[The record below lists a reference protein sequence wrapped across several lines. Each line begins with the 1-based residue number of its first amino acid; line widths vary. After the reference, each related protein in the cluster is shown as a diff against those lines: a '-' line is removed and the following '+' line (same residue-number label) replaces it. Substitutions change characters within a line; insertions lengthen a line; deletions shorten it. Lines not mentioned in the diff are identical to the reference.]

1 MKPIAR
7 SGNPNI
13 VRGAGPGR
21 WARGGLSRIHVR
33 SVFTA
38 GMILCGMR
46 LLAQQASWQRAVER
60 SARIAPEA
68 RIVVLDVAT
77 GHILAAH
84 RLDEAARTL
93 AAPGSALK
101 PLVLYGLLAA
111 GRWNPENRIACD
123 RRLAVAGH
131 RLACTHPPAP
141 PFDARAALAW
151 SCNSYFAQVA
161 RTLRPGD
168 LRRLLQP
175 TGLLGVTGLAANEA
189 AAEFREPR
197 TMDDEQL
204 TLLGALG
211 VRVTPLELAVAYR
224 WLALE
229 FVAHP
234 DSVATQTVRAGL
246 QDSASFGMA
255 GAANLGG
262 VPVAG
267 KTGTAEGE
275 TTSQTHGWFAG
286 IAPAQ
291 NPHIVIC
298 VYLPAGRGADAA
310 HLAGELLARAPLA
323 RANLSNTSPTKT
335 SPDRP

>member
-1 MKPIAR
+1 MQPHLHPGNLPWGRFMKPLEGTPAGVYRIRCR
-7 SGNPNI
+7 SALAAAVTI
-13 VRGAGPGR
+13 MCA
-21 WARGGLSRIHVR
+21 A
-33 SVFTA
+33 T
-38 GMILCGMR
+38 
-46 LLAQQASWQRAVER
+46 LLAQPSSWQHAVEQ
-60 SARIAPEA
+60 AAHVAPEA
-68 RIVVLDVAT
+68 RIVVLDAAT
-77 GHILAAH
+77 GHFLAAH
-84 RLDEAARTL
+84 RLGEAARTL
-93 AAPGSALK
+93 AAPGSTLK
-101 PLVLYGLLAA
+101 PLVLYGMLAA
-111 GRWNPENRIACD
+111 GRWNPQNRVACD

-161 RTLRPGD
+161 RTLGPGE

-175 TGLLGVTGLAANEA
+175 TGLLGATGLAAYEA
-189 AAEFREPR
+189 TAELRDPR
-197 TMDDEQL
+197 TVDEEQL
-204 TLLGALG
+204 ALLGVTGA
-211 VRVTPLELAVAYR
+211 RVTPLELAVAYR

-229 FVAHP
+229 FAAHP

-286 IAPAQ
+286 MAPAQ
-291 NPHIVIC
+291 NPRIVIC
-298 VYLPAGRGADAA
+298 VYLPAGRGAEAA
-310 HLAGELLARAPLA
+310 RLAGDLLARAPLA
-323 RANLSNTSPTKT
+323 HASPTHT
-335 SPDRP
+335 SLRQP